1 MPFYNDMAEIAEAVE
16 SGELNAHACMIPI
29 AELTTTQEN
38 IEESVIVGMVDA
50 KALPPIFVVRAVSDD
65 FISFDYF
72 VEDGHHRLERARRAG
87 RDEVL
92 VVVCEKVGRKWRV
105 VEVR

>member
-1 MPFYNDMAEIAEAVE
+1 MIYNDIAEIAEAVE
-16 SGELNAHACMIPI
+16 SGELNAHARMIPI

-38 IEESVIVGMVDA
+38 IEETVIAGMADA
-50 KALPPIFVVRAVSDD
+50 KKLPPIFVVRTVSDD

-72 VEDGHHRLERARRAG
+72 VEDGHHRLEHARQSG

-92 VVVCEKVGRKWRV
+92 AVVCEKVGKVWRV
-105 VEVR
+105 Q

>member
-1 MPFYNDMAEIAEAVE
+1 MTYNDMAEIAEAVE
-16 SGELNAHACMIPI
+16 SGELNAHARMIPI

-50 KALPPIFVVRAVSDD
+50 KELPPIFVVKAG
-65 FISFDYF
+65 IDYF

-87 RDEVL
+87 RNEVL
-92 VVVCEKVGRKWRV
+92 AVMCEKVGRKWRV